1 MRCGAMRWGGR
12 RSRWGGLDWAGGA
25 GLAPGVRAEEVVWRG
40 ERQASR
46 QRGRHRQDRQ
56 TSTQAWPL
64 AARRPPARLLRTTL
78 KNWGPRAAPGLLATL
93 LPTYDRTTGVAPA
106 IACSLF
112 FFHCINSFPSFRVV
126 ARPACNTYIHT
137 YIAPARSPPPH
148 DATTAGPHPLPR
160 DLHPR
165 HLHLGA
171 CLAGRAHPG
180 RRRPP
185 ARRQIHVRRL
195 ARLHPPPRPPR
206 EAPSLTE
213 PPRSQLPP
221 RVPLPAAA
229 PQAGCVVDPPRQ
241 GNAECAVGILEFGG
255 RWHGAASHQSVSYQA
270 GNWQGVVWR
279 GASGG

>member
-1 MRCGAMRWGGR
+1 MARWWCTCAVLRWADYGAGTRCAAVRCDGVGGGVAG
-12 RSRWGGLDWAGGA
+12 GGLDWAGGA

-126 ARPACNTYIHT
+126 ARPACNTYIPPSIRPNIHT
-137 YIAPARSPPPH
+137 YIH
-148 DATTAGPHPLPR
+148 T
-160 DLHPR
+160 
-165 HLHLGA
+165 
-171 CLAGRAHPG
+171 
-180 RRRPP
+180 
-185 ARRQIHVRRL
+185 
-195 ARLHPPPRPPR
+195 
-206 EAPSLTE
+206 
-213 PPRSQLPP
+213 
-221 RVPLPAAA
+221 
-229 PQAGCVVDPPRQ
+229 
-241 GNAECAVGILEFGG
+241 
-255 RWHGAASHQSVSYQA
+255 
-270 GNWQGVVWR
+270 
-279 GASGG
+279 